1 MSAASVLSQLRD
13 RVVQNFNRTELDRDR
28 RLETVRTGQIVSPT
42 NYAVGGVRS
51 VNVQL
56 NSGGTIQVLN
66 PSNAQLAPGART
78 TVVTDN
84 QGRSMAIGVAG
95 NKH

>member
-28 RLETVRTGQIVSPT
+28 RLETVRTGRIVSPT
-42 NYAVGGVRS
+42 NYALGGVRA

-95 NKH
+95 NKY

>member
-13 RVVQNFNRTELDRDR
+13 RVVRDFNKTELDRDQS
-28 RLETVRTGQIVSPT
+28 LETVRTGQIVSLT
-42 NYAVGGVRS
+42 NYAVGGVRA
-51 VNVQL
+51 VNVEL

-84 QGRSMAIGVAG
+84 QGRSMAIGVMG
-95 NKH
+95 NKY

>member
-1 MSAASVLSQLRD
+1 MSANSVLSQLRD
-13 RVVQNFNRTELDRDR
+13 QVVRSFNKTEIDRDR
-28 RLETVRTGQIVSPT
+28 SLETVRTGQIVSPT
-42 NYAVGGVRS
+42 NYAVGGVRT

-56 NSGGTIQVLN
+56 NSGGTIQVLD

-84 QGRSMAIGVAG
+84 QGRSIAIGVAG
-95 NKH
+95 NRY